1 MRNQMLHAHIGL
13 SQDPVAA
20 KRAAPTIT
28 DSTVIKLPYMG
39 PHKYDTAARVTEY
52 PTEELKFRKYEE
64 RELGNEAERPPEFTD
79 PCDILMRK
87 IESLSRML
95 GCSEQDAEALL
106 FDRL

>member
-20 KRAAPTIT
+20 PAAKTSIT
-28 DSTVIKLPYMG
+28 ESVVVKLPYMG

-64 RELGNEAERPPEFTD
+64 RELGNEAERPPEYAD
-79 PCDILMRK
+79 PCEVLMQK
-87 IESLSRML
+87 VAALSRIL
-95 GCSEQDAEALL
+95 KCDEAQAQHIL
-106 FDRL
+106 FNHM